1 METAIKRI
9 KETAMKMKR
18 TASWLSKVV
27 VIALVAAGGLLGIS
41 TGATAA
47 TNYGYPSISYT
58 GVSNPPTSDK
68 PQSKLWWHG
77 GSWWADMWTS
87 GTGWQIYR
95 LDVASKTWV
104 STGLTNDTRA
114 NTLADTLWDGTH
126 LYIASH
132 VVTVSGDTTPRASVS
147 GQPAKLYRYSYSGGS
162 FTLDSGF
169 PTTIMNNSSESMTI
183 DQDSTGAIWATW
195 TQVSGSSTSG
205 FTNTVYVNSSAPGG
219 TSWNSP
225 FVIPVTSPNPAPDDI
240 SAVVAYGGNK
250 IGVMW
255 SDQRTGAVR
264 WATRTDGTS
273 TTATSSWRVQDA
285 VKGNN
290 LADDHLNVKT
300 LQSDSS
306 GRVFAAIKTGL
317 NEGSTNQSLAQL
329 VLLVFKPAT
338 GAFSQ
343 STIATVGDCVSRPQ
357 IVLDTQNNT
366 VHAFHTAPG
375 TDVSGCAFS
384 GIPGAIYEKTASMD
398 NPVFPSGRGT
408 PIIQDG
414 SSANM
419 NDVTTS
425 KQSVNSTTGLVV
437 LASNNVTKRYWFSYR
452 TLGSTPPPAA
462 PVASFT
468 ASPTSGTAPLNVS
481 FTDTSTGSPTSWAW
495 SFGDGGTSTTRN
507 PSYTYSTAGTFTATL
522 TATNAG
528 GSTSASRTI
537 TVTGGGTPPPSTS
550 GITLGASTTTNNT
563 TATTTVT
570 LTKPSGTAA
579 GDVLV
584 ASFTADKNP
593 TAATPSGWTPI
604 VNTLNIG
611 SGARVFAY
619 YRVVGASDPGSYSW
633 TLGTSAKWG
642 GGVTAYKGV
651 NNTTPLDSSVV
662 TAANTSYTASSIAG
676 PSVTTASNNAM
687 LIGGVGF
694 DSSTPGASAPTGWTE
709 RWESADGQI
718 AEQADRVQATAGAS
732 GTATWTFNT
741 AKAVAVWRTALKPA
755 SGGSSTPPP
764 SPAAPVASFTASP
777 TSGTAPLNVAFTDT
791 STGSPTS
798 WAWAFGDGGTST
810 TQNPSHT
817 YSTAGTFT
825 ATLTATN
832 AGGSTSAS
840 RTITVTG
847 GSTPPP
853 STSGI
858 TLGASTTTNNTTAT
872 ATVTLTK
879 PAGTAA
885 GDVLV
890 ASFTA
895 DKNPTVSAVPAGWTA
910 IVNNLSIGSGARVF
924 AYYRVVGASDPGTY
938 SWTLST
944 TAKWG
949 GGVTAY
955 KGVNNTTPLDSSVV
969 TAVNTTY
976 LASSIAGP
984 SVTTASNNAM
994 LIGGVGFDSSTPG
1007 ASAPTGWTERW
1018 ESADGQIA
1026 EQADRVQAT
1035 AGASGTATWTFNTAK
1050 AVAVWRTAL
1059 KPA

>member
-1 METAIKRI
+1 MEMAIRRM
-9 KETAMKMKR
+9 KETAMKMKS
-18 TASWLSKVV
+18 TASWLSKFL

-41 TGATAA
+41 TSATAA
-47 TNYGYPSISYT
+47 TDYGYQGNSYA
-58 GVSNPPTSDK
+58 GVGKPPTSDK
-68 PQSKLWWHG
+68 PQSKLWWHD
-77 GSWWADMWTS
+77 GSWWADMWTT
-87 GTGWQIYR
+87 GTGWQIHR

-114 NTLADTLWDGTH
+114 STLADTLWDGTH

-132 VVTVSGDTTPRASVS
+132 VVTVSGDTTPRASVT
-147 GQPAKLYRYSYSGGS
+147 GQPAKLYRYSYSGGK

-195 TQVSGSSTSG
+195 TQVSGNPTSG
-205 FTNTVYVNSSAPGG
+205 FTNTVYVNRSAPNG

-225 FVIPVTSPNPAPDDI
+225 FVIPVTNPNPAPDDI
-240 SAVVAYGGNK
+240 SAIVAYGSNK

-273 TTATSSWRVQDA
+273 PTAASSWKVQDA
-285 VKGNN
+285 VRGTNM
-290 LADDHLNVKT
+290 ADDHLNIKT
-300 LQSDSS
+300 LQSDSA

-317 NEGSTNQSLAQL
+317 NDAQTDKSLAQL

-338 GAFSQ
+338 GSFSQ
-343 STIATVGDCVSRPQ
+343 STIATIGDCVSRPQ

-375 TDVSGCAFS
+375 TDVSGCAYS
-384 GIPGAIYEKTASMD
+384 GVPGAIYEKTASMD

-414 SSANM
+414 ASANM

-452 TLGSTPPPAA
+452 TLGGTPPPAA
-462 PVASFT
+462 PAASFT
-468 ASPTSGTAPLNVS
+468 ASPTSGTAPLNVA

-495 SFGDGGTSTTRN
+495 TFGDGGTSTTRN

-528 GSTSASRTI
+528 GSTSASGTI
-537 TVTGGGTPPPSTS
+537 TVSGGTTPPPTS
-550 GITLGASTTTNNT
+550 GITLGASTTTNNP

-593 TAATPSGWTPI
+593 TVSAVPAGWTAI
-604 VNTLNIG
+604 VNNLSVG

-619 YRVVGASDPGSYSW
+619 YRVVGASDPANYSW
-633 TLGTSAKWG
+633 SLSTTAKWG
-642 GGVTAYKGV
+642 GGVTAYRGV
-651 NNTTPLDSSVV
+651 NNTTPLDSSVA
-662 TAANTSYTASSIAG
+662 TAANTSYTASSIAA

-732 GTATWTFNT
+732 GTATWTFNV

-755 SGGSSTPPP
+755 
-764 SPAAPVASFTASP
+764 
-777 TSGTAPLNVAFTDT
+777 
-791 STGSPTS
+791 
-798 WAWAFGDGGTST
+798 
-810 TQNPSHT
+810 
-817 YSTAGTFT
+817 
-825 ATLTATN
+825 
-832 AGGSTSAS
+832 
-840 RTITVTG
+840 
-847 GSTPPP
+847 
-853 STSGI
+853 
-858 TLGASTTTNNTTAT
+858 
-872 ATVTLTK
+872 
-879 PAGTAA
+879 
-885 GDVLV
+885 
-890 ASFTA
+890 
-895 DKNPTVSAVPAGWTA
+895 
-910 IVNNLSIGSGARVF
+910 
-924 AYYRVVGASDPGTY
+924 
-938 SWTLST
+938 
-944 TAKWG
+944 
-949 GGVTAY
+949 
-955 KGVNNTTPLDSSVV
+955 
-969 TAVNTTY
+969 
-976 LASSIAGP
+976 
-984 SVTTASNNAM
+984 
-994 LIGGVGFDSSTPG
+994 
-1007 ASAPTGWTERW
+1007 
-1018 ESADGQIA
+1018 
-1026 EQADRVQAT
+1026 
-1035 AGASGTATWTFNTAK
+1035 
-1050 AVAVWRTAL
+1050 
-1059 KPA
+1059 

>member
-1 METAIKRI
+1 METAIKRM
-9 KETAMKMKR
+9 KETAIKMKR
-18 TASWLSKVV
+18 TVRWLSQSLVM
-27 VIALVAAGGLLGIS
+27 ALVVAGGLLGIS
-41 TGATAA
+41 GSASAA
-47 TNYGYPSISYT
+47 ADYGYPSISYT

-68 PQSKLWWHG
+68 PQSKLWYNG

-95 LDVASKTWV
+95 LDVPTKAWV
-104 STGLTNDTRA
+104 STGITNDTRA
-114 NTLADTLWDGTH
+114 STLADTLWDGTH

-132 VVTVSGDTTPRASVS
+132 VVTVSGDTSPKASVS
-147 GQPAKLYRYSYSGGS
+147 GQPAKLYRYSYSGGT

-195 TQVSGSSTSG
+195 TQVSGNSTSG
-205 FTNTVYVNSSAPGG
+205 FTNTVYVNRSAAGG
-219 TSWNSP
+219 TSWDSP
-225 FVIPVTSPNPAPDDI
+225 FVIPVTNPNPAPDDI

-255 SDQRTGAVR
+255 SDQLAGSVR

-273 TTATSSWRVQDA
+273 PTATSSWKVQDA
-285 VKGNN
+285 VKGNK
-290 LADDHLNVKT
+290 LADDHLSVKT
-300 LQSDSS
+300 LQSDST

-317 NEGSTNQSLAQL
+317 NDTSSNQSLAQL
-329 VLLVFKPAT
+329 LLVVFKPGT
-338 GAFSQ
+338 GSFSQ
-343 STIATVGDCVSRPQ
+343 STIATIGDCVSRPQ
-357 IVLDTQNNT
+357 IILDTQNNT

-375 TDVSGCAFS
+375 TGVSGCAYS

-398 NPVFPSGRGT
+398 NPVFPTGRGT
-408 PIIQDG
+408 PVIQDG

-452 TLGSTPPPAA
+452 TLGGSTPPPPAA

-468 ASPTSGTAPLNVS
+468 ASPTSGTAPLDVAFS
-481 FTDTSTGSPTSWAW
+481 DTSTGSPTSWAW
-495 SFGDGGTSTTRN
+495 TFGDGGTSTTQN
-507 PSYTYSTAGTFTATL
+507 PSHTYSTAGTYTATL

-528 GSTSASRTI
+528 GSTSASKTI
-537 TVTGGGTPPPSTS
+537 TVSPGTTPPPTS
-550 GITLGASTTTNNT
+550 GITVGASTTTNNT

-570 LTKPSGTAA
+570 LNKPSGTAA

-593 TAATPSGWTPI
+593 TASTPSGWTPI

-619 YRVVGASDPGSYSW
+619 YRVVGSSDPASYSW
-633 TLGTSAKWG
+633 TLSTAVKWG
-642 GGVTAYKGV
+642 GGVTAYRGV
-651 NNTTPLDSSVV
+651 NNSTPLDSSVV
-662 TAANTSYTASSIAG
+662 TAANTTYTATSIAA

-694 DSSTPGASAPTGWTE
+694 DSSSPAATAPSGWTE
-709 RWESADGQI
+709 RWEAADAQI
-718 AEQADRVQATAGAS
+718 AELADKTQATAGAS
-732 GTATWTFNT
+732 GTATWTFT
-741 AKAVAVWRTALKPA
+741 AKAVAVWRTALKPGA
-755 SGGSSTPPP
+755 STGGTTPPP
-764 SPAAPVASFTASP
+764 PPAAPVASFTATP
-777 TSGTAPLNVAFTDT
+777 TSGTAPLGVSFTDT

-810 TQNPSHT
+810 AQNPSYT
-817 YSTAGTFT
+817 YTTAGTYT

-840 RTITVTG
+840 KTITVSPGT
-847 GSTPPP
+847 TPPP
-853 STSGI
+853 TSGI
-858 TLGASTTTNNTTAT
+858 TVGASTTTNNTTAT
-872 ATVTLTK
+872 TTVTLNK
-879 PAGTAA
+879 PSGTAA

-895 DKNPTVSAVPAGWTA
+895 DKNPTASTPSGWTP
-910 IVNNLSIGSGARVF
+910 IVNTLNIGSGARVF
-924 AYYRVVGASDPGTY
+924 AYYRVVGSSDPASY

-944 TAKWG
+944 AVKWG

-955 KGVNNTTPLDSSVV
+955 RGVNNSTPLDSSVV
-969 TAVNTTY
+969 TAANTTY
-976 LASSIAGP
+976 TATSIAAP

-994 LIGGVGFDSSTPG
+994 LIGGVGFDSSSPAAT
-1007 ASAPTGWTERW
+1007 APSGWTERW
-1018 ESADGQIA
+1018 EAADAQIA
-1026 EQADRVQAT
+1026 ELADKTQAT
-1035 AGASGTATWTFNTAK
+1035 AGASGTATWTFTAK